1 MKLII
6 IVVLAETA
14 WLALAVSGSPLGF
27 LAGFVG
33 FVITPAILIEYH
45 ERARELAQRVEY
57 SDVAQEVS
65 RG

>member
-1 MKLII
+1 MKLLT
-6 IVVLAETA
+6 IVVLAEMA
-14 WLALAVSGSPLGF
+14 WLALAVSGSQFGF

-33 FVITPAILIEYH
+33 FVVTPAILIEYH
-45 ERARELAQRVEY
+45 ERARGLAQRVEY